1 MYYKTK
7 QLLTGILLLLLVTA
21 CGSSTD
27 KNPEYLFRA
36 SMLVKENH
44 TWHKA
49 FIHFGKLIEERS
61 DGRMK
66 LEVYPS
72 EQLAKELEAI
82 RLIKLGVID
91 MTISAGSLTNF
102 AEILT
107 FSDMPFLLK
116 DTLAMHKL
124 INSDIGKRIER
135 EMIEKIG
142 LRPLG
147 YFQRGERHLTSNR
160 PIKHPDDL
168 QELII
173 RVPNAPSYV
182 VAWKALGAKPTP
194 MAFSEVFSS
203 LQQGTIEAQENPF
216 AMIKNAG
223 FSEVQKYLNLTGHL
237 ITWGYPL
244 VGEKQFQSMPK
255 DLKAIFLQA
264 AREMQ
269 VYEHRLFLDNESKV
283 QKELKDEGMI
293 FVEVDKIAFME
304 NGQEAVYESLSP
316 QMQEVY
322 KSIKKITQ

>member
-1 MYYKTK
+1 M
-7 QLLTGILLLLLVTA
+7 
-21 CGSSTD
+21 
-27 KNPEYLFRA
+27 
-36 SMLVKENH
+36 
-44 TWHKA
+44 
-49 FIHFGKLIEERS
+49 
-61 DGRMK
+61 
-66 LEVYPS
+66 
-72 EQLAKELEAI
+72 AKELEAI
-82 RLIKLGVID
+82 RLIKTGVID

-124 INSDIGKRIER
+124 INSAIGKRIER

-244 VGEKQFQSMPK
+244 VGEKQFQSLPK
-255 DLKAIFLQA
+255 DLKTIFLQA
-264 AREMQ
+264 AKEMQ
-269 VYEHRLFLDNESKV
+269 AYEHRLFLSNESKV
-283 QKELKDEGMI
+283 QKQLKDEGMI
-293 FVEVDKIAFME
+293 FVEVDKTAFME
-304 NGQEAVYESLSP
+304 NGEQAVYESLSP
-316 QMQEVY
+316 EMQEVY